1 MTHDSTIALAVETWS
16 RKDGVWGRLQL
27 EVDPRQLASLAA
39 SSNPS
44 PAEVNHLMDIL
55 IWQISLE
62 WLHKLKS
69 NSSYKLKGP
78 RRLIN
83 PIKPF
88 GVILCSALNITEYL
102 CAYKI
107 YQPNLT
113 VLEAFAPLA
122 IELFSLCYALSEGGK
137 EAKVKELRLIV
148 KALRDNQQ
156 PFDQR
161 HLPTLFNWWETIRP
175 IASNS
180 EYRNFSKKHLFRAK
194 ANLEEMGL
202 IPALEGW
209 IQTLHENG
217 PLVAVKAD
225 SKHLLFQEGRG
236 RPIRVKPESVKNFF
250 VCAILTQ

>member
-1 MTHDSTIALAVETWS
+1 MTHNTIALAVETWN
-16 RKDGVWGRLQL
+16 REDGVWERLRL
-27 EVDPRQLASLAA
+27 KVDPQQLAILAA

-44 PAEVNHLMDIL
+44 PVEVNTLMDIL
-55 IWQISLE
+55 IWQISLK
-62 WLHKLKS
+62 WLYKLKL
-69 NSSYKLKGP
+69 NSGYRLKGP
-78 RRLIN
+78 RCLIN

-88 GVILCSALNITEYL
+88 GVILCSALNITEQL

-113 VLEAFAPLA
+113 ALEAFAPLA
-122 IELFSLCYALSEGGK
+122 IELFSLCYALPEGGK

-175 IASNS
+175 IVSNPN
-180 EYRNFSKKHLFRAK
+180 YRNFSGKYLFRAK
-194 ANLEEMGL
+194 T
-202 IPALEGW
+202 IPAELGLNPALTGW
-209 IQTLHENG
+209 IQALHQNG

-225 SKHLLFQEGRG
+225 LKHLLFQEDRG
-236 RPIRVKPESVKNFF
+236 RPIRVKPELVKNFF
-250 VCAILTQ
+250 ISEILSQ